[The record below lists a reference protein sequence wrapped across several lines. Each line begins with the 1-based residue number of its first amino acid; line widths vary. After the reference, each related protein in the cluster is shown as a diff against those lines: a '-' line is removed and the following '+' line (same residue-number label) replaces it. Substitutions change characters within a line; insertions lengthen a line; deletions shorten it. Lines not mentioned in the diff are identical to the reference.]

1 MKKLI
6 LIFLIIL
13 SCTKESDFYTLTTS
27 SNLQNAGTV
36 LPTSGQYAYG
46 EIVTIKAIPSPNYAF
61 HSWVGHSSD
70 SSSIKIFIKSNN
82 YIQANFF
89 SRDKNDLLSFSILKR
104 NNPKLK
110 EDLIFEIKDS
120 IAYKY
125 VPDFIDAKNLIPTFS
140 HNAKSIIL
148 DSIIQISDSTS
159 NNFNKILYYDLTS
172 LNGDK
177 KRYKINLESFT
188 GLPVLLINTENQ
200 EKITSKENYITGHL
214 RFIGRDY
221 ITPHF
226 SESIKIRGRGHYT
239 WTLPKKPYQLK
250 FKNKVSFLDMSS
262 DKKWIFLAN
271 YTDKTL
277 SRNAISFHLGR
288 ISNLDWT
295 SKSDFAEVFING
307 NYDGTYQ
314 ITEKVEEDDHR
325 VNIGKD
331 GYLLEIDQYDRLNEN
346 DIFFRTPR
354 LVFNVKSP
362 DLNYDSEE
370 YNYVKNYVRNFE
382 KVLYSKDFKSN
393 EIGYKNLIDID
404 SFVDWYLINE
414 ISKNNDS
421 QFYSSCY
428 MTLIP
433 GEKLIMGPLW
443 DYDLAFGNSRLN
455 GTENPEG
462 FLIKNSSWM
471 SKMFDDPEFVDKVKN
486 RFLYFYY
493 QKDQLI
499 NFSNEL
505 SEKLKQSRIE
515 NNKRWNTLGKLVW
528 PNYAY
533 KFSSFEEEQNYLNN
547 WINDRFE
554 WLKNEYEKM

>member
-1 MKKLI
+1 
-6 LIFLIIL
+6 
-13 SCTKESDFYTLTTS
+13 
-27 SNLQNAGTV
+27 
-36 LPTSGQYAYG
+36 
-46 EIVTIKAIPSPNYAF
+46 
-61 HSWVGHSSD
+61 
-70 SSSIKIFIKSNN
+70 
-82 YIQANFF
+82 
-89 SRDKNDLLSFSILKR
+89 
-104 NNPKLK
+104 
-110 EDLIFEIKDS
+110 
-120 IAYKY
+120 
-125 VPDFIDAKNLIPTFS
+125 
-140 HNAKSIIL
+140 
-148 DSIIQISDSTS
+148 
-159 NNFNKILYYDLTS
+159 
-172 LNGDK
+172 
-177 KRYKINLESFT
+177 
-188 GLPVLLINTENQ
+188 
-200 EKITSKENYITGHL
+200 
-214 RFIGRDY
+214 
-221 ITPHF
+221 
-226 SESIKIRGRGHYT
+226 
-239 WTLPKKPYQLK
+239 
-250 FKNKVSFLDMSS
+250 MSS

-433 GEKLIMGPLW
+433 GEKLIMAPLW